1 MAIDGTYKVETSTPR
16 GAQTGELIIKTTGNT
31 CSGTYKTQRGDQA
44 FSGTVDGN
52 KAKWTINV
60 QSPMGSMA
68 IGYDITFDGNNCTGN
83 VQMGQFGSAPL
94 KGTKVA

>member
-1 MAIDGTYKVETSTPR
+1 MAIDGTYKVEMTTQR
-16 GAQTGELIIKTTGNT
+16 GTQTGDLIIKTSGNA

-44 FSGTVDGN
+44 FTGTVDGN

-68 IGYDITFDGNNCTGN
+68 LVYDVSVDGNNMTGT

-94 KGTKVA
+94 KGAKVA